1 MQMSGFVA
9 LLVAVVVG
17 RLLNERAYRTLGS
30 EEKLRLMDGFSK
42 TRAYSMIPLLVL
54 IGGYWCLATQTSLNK
69 LTLSV
74 VYFVLL
80 IVYVVVRS
88 VWNQVKLAQLGMPA
102 DYQRKFTITQVV
114 SLLGIAWFLSLIHI
128 SEPTRPY

>member
-54 IGGYWCLATQTSLNK
+54 IGGYWYLATQTSLNK

-88 VWNQVKLAQLGMPA
+88 VWNQVKLAQLEMPA

-114 SLLGIAWFLSLIHI
+114 SLLGVAWFFFAMFSGM
-128 SEPTRPY
+128 

>member
-54 IGGYWCLATQTSLNK
+54 IGGYWYLATQTSLNK

-114 SLLGIAWFLSLIHI
+114 SLLGVAWFFFAMFSGM
-128 SEPTRPY
+128 

>member
-1 MQMSGFVA
+1 MQVSGFVV

-54 IGGYWCLATQTSLNK
+54 IGGYWYLATQTSLNK

-88 VWNQVKLAQLGMPA
+88 VWNQVKLAQLEMPA

-114 SLLGIAWFLSLIHI
+114 SLLGIAWFFFAMFSGM
-128 SEPTRPY
+128 

>member
-1 MQMSGFVA
+1 MQMSGFVV

-54 IGGYWCLATQTSLNK
+54 IGGYWYLATQTSLNK

-88 VWNQVKLAQLGMPA
+88 VWNQVKLAQLEMPA

-114 SLLGIAWFLSLIHI
+114 SLLGVAWFFFAMFSGM
-128 SEPTRPY
+128 